1 MSIEATRIIIGILL
15 LTLGRKLF
23 WLFVGAV
30 GFVLG
35 IRFAAQFLPNQ
46 PDNTV
51 ILFALIVG
59 VVGAVVA
66 MFLKKAALGVAGFFA
81 GGYLAWQ
88 LALYNDQGAGFSPW
102 IFFLVGGLVGGAL
115 MNTFFTW
122 AIVALSAIGGASL
135 VCESLT
141 MRLNQQSLSI
151 LFVVL
156 ATGGVLFQL
165 GVFRKARA

>member
-1 MSIEATRIIIGILL
+1 MSIETTRILIGILL

-23 WLFVGAV
+23 WFFVGAV

-51 ILFALIVG
+51 ILFALTVG
-59 VVGAVVA
+59 VVGAVLA

-88 LALYNDQGAGFSPW
+88 LAFYNNQGAGLSPW
-102 IFFLVGGLVGGAL
+102 IFFLVGGLIGGAL

-135 VCESLT
+135 VCESL
-141 MRLNQQSLSI
+141 RLSQQTTSL
-151 LFVVL
+151 LFVGI
-156 ATGGVLFQL
+156 ATAGVLFQL
-165 GVFRKARA
+165 GVLRKARA